1 MTQRN
6 EVYKCEKCGNLI
18 GVIHGAGGD
27 LICCGQNMVLLKAN
41 STDASAEKHVPII
54 DCPSLVKADDFF
66 EVTVSLGKGI
76 AHPNTTEHHIRWIC
90 LYYHPDGQKF
100 TYDVA
105 RFEFSAHG
113 ESAKGP
119 NEGPVYTHH
128 QGSTAMKVNQPG
140 TLYALTL
147 CNIHGLW
154 ESSQEIK
161 LL

>member
-54 DCPSLVKADDFF
+54 TQDGKNVKVAVGAAPHPMEEKHYIEVIGVLTDNKLYRAYLKPGEKAEATF
-66 EVTVSLGKGI
+66 EIDGKVQ
-76 AHPNTTEHHIRWIC
+76 C
-90 LYYHPDGQKF
+90 
-100 TYDVA
+100 A
-105 RFEFSAHG
+105 RA
-113 ESAKGP
+113 
-119 NEGPVYTHH
+119 Y
-128 QGSTAMKVNQPG
+128 
-140 TLYALTL
+140 

-154 ESSQEIK
+154 K
-161 LL
+161 NK